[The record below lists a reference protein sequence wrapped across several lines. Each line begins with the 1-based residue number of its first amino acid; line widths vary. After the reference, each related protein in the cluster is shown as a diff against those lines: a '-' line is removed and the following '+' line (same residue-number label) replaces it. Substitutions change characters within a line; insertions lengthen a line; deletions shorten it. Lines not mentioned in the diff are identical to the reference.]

1 MNENVFPEGIPTM
14 VPSRSSGL
22 QVWFSNLFQILLLR
36 ILTTVASR
44 YGVKGVSNSFV
55 QRVRYIHRQKFRHAF
70 ANTLFFIR
78 MIQRSF
84 AISRSVGNT
93 RVYAKRCCLYARSR
107 TRFIVVESKK
117 VSRFASIGHTLKTF
131 PRFDATWSNLTS
143 SACSNV
149 SAECSVC
156 FVRPPS
162 RQSWVEYLTSDRRV
176 ATRKLDRSF
185 SRFCVRFHVL
195 FPP

>member
-1 MNENVFPEGIPTM
+1 MIFK
-14 VPSRSSGL
+14 
-22 QVWFSNLFQILLLR
+22 F
-36 ILTTVASR
+36 
-44 YGVKGVSNSFV
+44 VSNFTLTYAHDSRVSLRCYVKEISNGFV
-55 QRVRYIHRQKFRHAF
+55 QKFCYAF
-70 ANTLFFIR
+70 ANTLFFIG

-84 AISRSVGNT
+84 AISHSVGIS
-93 RVYAKRCCLYARSR
+93 RVYTKRCCLYARSR
-107 TRFIVVESKK
+107 TRSIDVESKK

-131 PRFDATWSNLTS
+131 RRFDRTRSNLTS
-143 SACSNV
+143 SPCSNV

-162 RQSWVEYLTSDRRV
+162 RQSRVEYLTSDHRV

-185 SRFCVRFHVL
+185 SRFSVRFHVL